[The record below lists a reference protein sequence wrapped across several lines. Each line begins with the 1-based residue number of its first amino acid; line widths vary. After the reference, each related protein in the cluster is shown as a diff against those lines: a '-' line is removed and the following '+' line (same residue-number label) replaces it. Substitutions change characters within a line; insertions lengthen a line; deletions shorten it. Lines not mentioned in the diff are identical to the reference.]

1 MLDELTE
8 LDVGTEIV
16 LMETVEDEADG
27 LSFDDLLMVE
37 KSFVD
42 ESDEL

>member
-1 MLDELTE
+1 
-8 LDVGTEIV
+8 
-16 LMETVEDEADG
+16 METVEDEADG

-42 ESDEL
+42 ERDEL